1 MEAVY
6 LNGDFIMINSHWIQ
20 SNTRPV
26 MAAKNS
32 FSMDYCGA
40 IVASFFILILVVGLL
55 TGSPSILAQ
64 EQTLKTLPAATSVNI
79 NTASAQALAE
89 NLKGVGESRAL
100 EIVRYRESYG
110 SFESVDE
117 LADVKGIGKSTL
129 DMNRSVITLE

>member
-1 MEAVY
+1 
-6 LNGDFIMINSHWIQ
+6 
-20 SNTRPV
+20 

-55 TGSPSILAQ
+55 TGSASILAQ
-64 EQTLKTLPAATSVNI
+64 EQTLKTSPAATSVNI

-129 DMNRSVITLE
+129 DMNRSVIILE